1 MPAPAEGRVAVVT
14 VSYNSSAQLPP
25 FLESVARST
34 LAPGH
39 VVIVDNASRDVDETE
54 AVAREQGASVV
65 RLEQNLGYG
74 GAVNAG
80 VRSLPASVEYV
91 LISNPDVALAP
102 EALAILMTAAEA
114 DASLGAVGP
123 RILNPDGT
131 TYPSARSVPS
141 IRTGVG
147 HAVLAQPWP
156 TNPWT
161 RAYRAESKDATSPRS
176 AGWLSGSCL
185 LVRRTAFEAIN
196 GFDEGYFMYFEDVD
210 LGYRLGKAG
219 WVNRY
224 EPAAEAVHIGGLSTR
239 SESERMLRAH
249 HESAIRFIHAKYS
262 RPVLAP
268 VRWVLTLGLK
278 ARLRVVA
285 RRAR

>member
-1 MPAPAEGRVAVVT
+1 MPASVEDRVAVVT

-25 FLESVARST
+25 FLESVGRST
-34 LAPGH
+34 VAIRH
-39 VVIVDNASRDVDETE
+39 VVIVDNASRDVAETE
-54 AVAREQGASVV
+54 AAAREHGASVV

-80 VRSLPASVEYV
+80 VASLPGSVEYV

-102 EALAILMTAAEA
+102 DALAVLLTAADA
-114 DASLGAVGP
+114 DASIGAVGP

-161 RAYRAESKDATSPRS
+161 RAYRGEAAAAGGARA

-185 LVRRTAFEAIN
+185 LVRRTAFEEVD

-219 WVNRY
+219 WINRY
-224 EPAAEAVHIGGLSTR
+224 EPVAEAIHIGGLSTR
-239 SESERMLRAH
+239 AESERMLRAH
-249 HESAIRFIHAKYS
+249 HESAIRFIRAKYS

-268 VRWVLTLGLK
+268 IRWALTLGLRM
-278 ARLRVVA
+278 RLRVVA